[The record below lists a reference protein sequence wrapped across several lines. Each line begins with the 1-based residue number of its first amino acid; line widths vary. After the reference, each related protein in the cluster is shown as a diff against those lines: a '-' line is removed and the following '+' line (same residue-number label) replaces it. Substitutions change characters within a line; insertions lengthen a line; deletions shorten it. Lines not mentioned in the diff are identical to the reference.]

1 MKLLRTAALILGFFI
16 AGPAIALLVL
26 FAGCEGASPP
36 LGNACGHNIPI
47 SLLGFSLVV
56 WFVLAMSL
64 TLARTIR
71 NKE

>member
-1 MKLLRTAALILGFFI
+1 MLRTVALALGFFI

-36 LGNACGHNIPI
+36 LGNACGHNILV
-47 SLLGFSLVV
+47 SLVGFSLVA
-56 WFVLAMSL
+56 WFILAMSL
-64 TLARTIR
+64 TLARVLR